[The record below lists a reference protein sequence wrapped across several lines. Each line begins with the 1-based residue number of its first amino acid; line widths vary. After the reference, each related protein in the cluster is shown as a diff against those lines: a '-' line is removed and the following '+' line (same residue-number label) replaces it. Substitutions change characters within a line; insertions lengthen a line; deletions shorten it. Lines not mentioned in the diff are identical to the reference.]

1 MADTTPGGRY
11 LVAGQWVDANG
22 RPLPAPE
29 KPVTPTETPA
39 LLAPTV
45 PVTPTPTVVPVKARG

>member
-1 MADTTPGGRY
+1 MADTTIGGRY

-29 KPVTPTETPA
+29 PPPATPTEKPATPTETRA
-39 LLAPTV
+39 QLAPTV
-45 PVTPTPTVVPVKARG
+45 LVKARG

>member
-29 KPVTPTETPA
+29 KPATPTETSTETPA
-39 LLAPTV
+39 TPAPTV
-45 PVTPTPTVVPVKARG
+45 LVKAKG

>member
-22 RPLPAPE
+22 RPLSAPE
-29 KPVTPTETPA
+29 KLATPTETPVTPTETPV

-45 PVTPTPTVVPVKARG
+45 PVKARG

>member
-29 KPVTPTETPA
+29 KPATPTETRATSTETPV

-45 PVTPTPTVVPVKARG
+45 PVKARG

>member
-29 KPVTPTETPA
+29 PPPATPTETRA
-39 LLAPTV
+39 TLAPTV
-45 PVTPTPTVVPVKARG
+45 PVKARG